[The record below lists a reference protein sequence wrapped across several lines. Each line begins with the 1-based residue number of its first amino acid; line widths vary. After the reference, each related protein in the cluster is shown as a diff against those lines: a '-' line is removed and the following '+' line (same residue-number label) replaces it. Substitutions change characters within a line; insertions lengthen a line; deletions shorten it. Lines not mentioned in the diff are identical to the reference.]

1 MSFLNSII
9 SSVVSLFKTITAKPS
24 WTQIMSSVVPQIFML
39 VDQGIS
45 AGKLST
51 KEKLDD
57 FLETMDLR
65 TGVDAQALDMFKD
78 ITAAAEEEFFDGLIK
93 ALRAYGYAKIGVP
106 GYIEITN

>member
-9 SSVVSLFKTITAKPS
+9 SSVVSIFKSISAKPS
-24 WTQIMSSVVPQIFML
+24 WTQIMSSVVPQIFIL
-39 VDQGIS
+39 VDQGIA

-65 TGVDAQALDMFKD
+65 TGVDAGALDMFKD
-78 ITAAAEEEFFDGLIK
+78 VTAQAEEEFFDGIIK
-93 ALRAYGYAKIGVP
+93 AVRAYGYAKIGVD
-106 GYIEITN
+106 GYTQK